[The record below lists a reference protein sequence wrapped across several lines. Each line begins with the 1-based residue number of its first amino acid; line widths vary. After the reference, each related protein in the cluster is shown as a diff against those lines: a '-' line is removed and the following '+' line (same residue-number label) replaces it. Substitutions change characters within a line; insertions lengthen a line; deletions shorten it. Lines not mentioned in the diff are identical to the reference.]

1 MHDAFKSALKTFL
14 FATAFK
20 RNLRLLVHLLHCTV
34 AAITFIR
41 PFHLSYSTLA
51 YFYLLFYFVL
61 LKSYSCFFL
70 YCLVFLLSLVL
81 MPIMFYVQ
89 HFVSDYGWKNHWISI
104 FFYFI
109 IQSGIVLFYLPISV
123 LRGLF
128 WLVLLLLINSEW
140 HIHFTD
146 VIFSISFSCSEQFT
160 YLFFFFYDSWKN
172 MQV

>member
-61 LKSYSCFFL
+61 LKSYSCFFIL
-70 YCLVFLLSLVL
+70 PCVSFKSCFNAYYVLCAALCFRLWLKEPLNFHFLLFHYSVW
-81 MPIMFYVQ
+81 
-89 HFVSDYGWKNHWISI
+89 HC
-104 FFYFI
+104 
-109 IQSGIVLFYLPISV
+109 IVLFAYICFEGFVLIS
-123 LRGLF
+123 F
-128 WLVLLLLINSEW
+128 ALIN
-140 HIHFTD
+140 
-146 VIFSISFSCSEQFT
+146 Q
-160 YLFFFFYDSWKN
+160 
-172 MQV
+172 